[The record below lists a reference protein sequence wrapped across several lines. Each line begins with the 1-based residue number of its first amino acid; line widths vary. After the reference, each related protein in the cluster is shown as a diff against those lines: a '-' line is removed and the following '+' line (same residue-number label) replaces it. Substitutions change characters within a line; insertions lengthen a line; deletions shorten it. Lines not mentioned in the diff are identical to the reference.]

1 MASAPTASRI
11 PDEPHGVSHA
21 EPHHSINYFA
31 IFGILVFLTA
41 ITVAVSF
48 YRFNDELVNV
58 LIALF
63 IASIK
68 ASCVAFYFMHL
79 KFESKLIYVII
90 GVPLILCIILV
101 MAIIPDIGH
110 GMEHRFVQPPYVPA
124 Q

>member
-1 MASAPTASRI
+1 MTSASTASRI
-11 PDEPHGVSHA
+11 PDEPHGHSQA
-21 EPHHSINYFA
+21 EPHHTVNYFA
-31 IFGILVFLTA
+31 IFGILVVLT
-41 ITVAVSF
+41 IVTVAASF
-48 YRFNDELVNV
+48 IRFENELINV

-79 KFESKLIYVII
+79 KFEGKLIYVIVI
-90 GVPLILCIILV
+90 VPLILCVILV

>member
-1 MASAPTASRI
+1 MASESTAPRI
-11 PDEPHGVSHA
+11 PDEPHGVSMP
-21 EPHHSINYFA
+21 EPHHHVNYFL
-31 IFGILVFLTA
+31 IFGVLVVLTA
-41 ITVAVSF
+41 VTVAVSF
-48 YRFNDELVNV
+48 VRFEDELVNV

-68 ASCVAFYFMHL
+68 ASCVALFFMHL

-90 GVPLILCIILV
+90 GVPLILCVILV

-110 GMEHRFVQPPYVPA
+110 GMEHRFVQPPFVMA

>member
-1 MASAPTASRI
+1 MASASSASRI
-11 PDEPHGVSHA
+11 PDEPHGTSTP
-21 EPHHSINYFA
+21 EPHHTINYFA
-31 IFGILVFLTA
+31 IFGILVVLT
-41 ITVAVSF
+41 IVTVAASF
-48 YRFNDELVNV
+48 IRFENELINV

-79 KFESKLIYVII
+79 KFEGKLIYVIVI
-90 GVPLILCIILV
+90 VPLILCVILV